1 MKKIILIILLLGL
14 TGCSQ
19 PQDLGGGV
27 ITKEF
32 KVKGEKV
39 FVGGEPMLGGDELAD
54 FKPEVKLEKW
64 GDETY
69 IKVWSEEKGDKTAS
83 QKGDKVIWHNT
94 DKSKEYNFYP
104 IEDGFEYEVILK
116 EKPKTNIISLKIKT
130 KDLVFYYQGELEDEK
145 QENEICHSPDTT
157 GVSIFRD
164 GVEYSY
170 CFIDDDGS
178 TTTSY
183 TTMRPV
189 NVIGSYAVYHATK
202 KGHVIGQTNYMA
214 GKAFH
219 IYRPQMGD
227 SNGWKVW
234 GDLHIENGILTVEI
248 PQDFLD
254 KAVYPIK
261 HATGLTFGCDPESP
275 GSSNL
280 GHNYNDG
287 VITASTYT
295 MGSTGGT
302 VSSMSCHAR
311 NRYGNTSTTEGV
323 GGIYDTSNDLVDD
336 YTTAEG
342 TWGGTLGW
350 QTVDFSTDPSVD
362 ADTDYWLSFCIETQP
377 EFSYDTGTE
386 NDGKYENS
394 GISYSTSMP
403 STFPTASP
411 TIDDRLYS
419 IYATYTASGG
429 ADTCTYSSGD
439 WEVHYSD
446 NCFITSDP
454 SVDGDIYLQYDG
466 AGSFGSNIDISL
478 TGDIIGDPRFEV
490 EFGSGVGFKVK

>member
-1 MKKIILIILLLGL
+1 MKKLIIILLAFVLA
-14 TGCSQ
+14 GCTQ
-19 PQDLGGGV
+19 TQDLGGGV

-39 FVGGEPMLGGDELAD
+39 FVGGEQMLGGDELAD

-202 KGHVIGQTNYMA
+202 KGHEIGQTNYMA

-219 IYRPQMGD
+219 IYRPQITD
-227 SNGWKVW
+227 ANGWKMW
-234 GDLHIENGILTVEI
+234 EDLHIKNGILTITI
-248 PQDFLD
+248 PQEFLD
-254 KAVYPIK
+254 KAVYPASSKGVNFGYEDIGK
-261 HATGLTFGCDPESP
+261 SDTTDSMLISVYLQAPGNGSIDSISMYANCFATSRFVYGMTIESDETLATNGKSGSDTNAAAGWLDMTYSTKPSIINNSYYFFG
-275 GSSNL
+275 
-280 GHNYNDG
+280 
-287 VITASTYT
+287 
-295 MGSTGGT
+295 GG
-302 VSSMSCHAR
+302 
-311 NRYGNTSTTEGV
+311 
-323 GGIYDTSNDLVDD
+323 SNDIVR
-336 YTTAEG
+336 YY
-342 TWGGTLGW
+342 
-350 QTVDFSTDPSVD
+350 FD
-362 ADTDYWLSFCIETQP
+362 ADTLDDGCFDTT
-377 EFSYDTGTE
+377 YDFTTT
-386 NDGKYENS
+386 ND
-394 GISYSTSMP
+394 
-403 STFPTASP
+403 PTCNPAYAKK
-411 TIDDRLYS
+411 DDKFS

-429 ADTCTYSSGD
+429 ADTCTYSGTGD
-439 WEVHYSD
+439 WNVLYSD
-446 NCFITSDP
+446 NCDATTTTY
-454 SVDGDIYLQYDG
+454 VLGDFNLIYDS
-466 AGSFGSNIDISL
+466 AGSFELYDTLKCDALNGGAGASIKANNANAVIEIY
-478 TGDIIGDPRFEV
+478 
-490 EFGSGVGFKVK
+490 